1 MVGRWAIVLG
11 TWMLVAAWPQAFA
24 EESVIIEMDSP
35 AADKAA
41 DAPEVV
47 ETARPDAP
55 AKASES
61 VPSEVAAEPTN
72 ANPQQETVPPQEAT
86 PPQEAAPPPVANKE
100 PAVEGEVQQKRY
112 AAEVLGFDSW
122 ENALDLKATSMFDRK
137 ATNFNSPTVLLTAE
151 WNYRFRSD
159 TYLGLALSGAPQKA
173 NIATKDGSTS
183 VYTTYYGGIGV
194 GQSIYSRAEY
204 RAVLQVAAGFGV
216 VYRRTTPA
224 GSTTSSIDKP
234 QYSFVEPGLIVTL
247 FDYKNLDI
255 GVIFTYRYGQLIVKS
270 PVVTNA
276 DVTSATFGLTF
287 RNRHH

>member
-11 TWMLVAAWPQAFA
+11 TSMLVAAWPQAFA
-24 EESVIIEMDSP
+24 EESVIIELDPP
-35 AADKAA
+35 AATKAA

-55 AKASES
+55 AKASE
-61 VPSEVAAEPTN
+61 PAAPEVAAEPTN
-72 ANPQQETVPPQEAT
+72 TPPQQEAAPPQETA
-86 PPQEAAPPPVANKE
+86 PPQEAAPPPLANKE
-100 PAVEGEVQQKRY
+100 SMAESEVQRKRY
-112 AAEVLGFDSW
+112 AADVLGFDSW

-151 WNYRFRSD
+151 WNYRLRSE
-159 TYLGLALSGAPQKA
+159 TYVGLALSGAPQKA
-173 NIATKDGSTS
+173 TIATKDGSTS

-194 GQSIYSRAEY
+194 GQSLYSRAEY
-204 RAVLQVAAGFGV
+204 RAVLQVAAGYGV

-224 GSTTSSIDKP
+224 DSTTSSIDKP
-234 QYSFVEPGLIVTL
+234 QYRFVEPGLVVTL

-255 GVIFTYRYGQLIVKS
+255 GIIFTYRYGQLIVKS

-287 RNRHH
+287 RSRHH

>member
-1 MVGRWAIVLG
+1 MVGRCAIVLG

-24 EESVIIEMDSP
+24 EESVINEPDSP
-35 AADKAA
+35 AAGKAA
-41 DAPEVV
+41 DAPELV
-47 ETARPDAP
+47 ETATPDAP
-55 AKASES
+55 AKASEP
-61 VPSEVAAEPTN
+61 VTSEVAAEPTN
-72 ANPQQETVPPQEAT
+72 APPPQEAV
-86 PPQEAAPPPVANKE
+86 PAQEAAPPPLANTE
-100 PAVEGEVQQKRY
+100 STAEGEVQRKRY

-122 ENALDLKATSMFDRK
+122 ENALNLKATSMFDRK

-159 TYLGLALSGAPQKA
+159 TYVGLALSGAPQKA
-173 NIATKDGSTS
+173 SIATKDGSTS

-204 RAVLQVAAGFGV
+204 RALLQVVAGYGV

-234 QYSFVEPGLIVTL
+234 QYSFVEPGLFVTL

-287 RNRHH
+287 RSRHH